1 MEEVGIAYVLEKK
14 SLTDNG
20 KTIVYYEIIDVA
32 CGFLVNFNDFGKR
45 FISTS
50 KNLGFILATNIKQ
63 GKDFSIANFKNI
75 RELSNNNNGV
85 IDVNAFMNDYKKD
98 IGKVFSYNVL
108 NDELEIILGDD

>member
-20 KTIVYYEIIDVA
+20 ETIVYYEITDVA

-63 GKDFSIANFKNI
+63 GKDIFIANFMN
-75 RELSNNNNGV
+75 LCNFSSN
-85 IDVNAFMNDYKKD
+85 
-98 IGKVFSYNVL
+98 L
-108 NDELEIILGDD
+108 